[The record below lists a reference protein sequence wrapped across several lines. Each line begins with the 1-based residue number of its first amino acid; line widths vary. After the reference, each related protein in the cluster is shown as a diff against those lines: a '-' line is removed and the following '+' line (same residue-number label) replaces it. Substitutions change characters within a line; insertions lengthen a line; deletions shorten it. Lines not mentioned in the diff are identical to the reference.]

1 MLVEKSRAEAIKAF
15 LSGRKVNVLTEFED
29 GSMAVESIEAILS
42 EEDTRYLVD
51 VPAVE
56 DPEFRQAVEDMV
68 HGSDQDAVDE
78 KDSMKGELLPP
89 PLTRP
94 ETEQPPAGK
103 SKKELALE
111 LSAKG
116 VSVKEIADR
125 IGAKYNTV
133 YYWIHAKTQKKPGW
147 NQDRHACRTCVYRA
161 TGTLKTNGAGCDYAD
176 ITQHIR
182 DCSVEDCD
190 KYIKGA
196 PKSKK
201 RQVKNNGKEN
211 E

>member
-29 GSMAVESIEAILS
+29 GSMVVESIEAILS

-89 PLTRP
+89 PSRGRRQNNLRP
-94 ETEQPPAGK
+94 E
-103 SKKELALE
+103 
-111 LSAKG
+111 
-116 VSVKEIADR
+116 
-125 IGAKYNTV
+125 N
-133 YYWIHAKTQKKPGW
+133 QKR
-147 NQDRHACRTCVYRA
+147 N
-161 TGTLKTNGAGCDYAD
+161 
-176 ITQHIR
+176 
-182 DCSVEDCD
+182 
-190 KYIKGA
+190 
-196 PKSKK
+196 
-201 RQVKNNGKEN
+201 
-211 E
+211 

>member
-68 HGSDQDAVDE
+68 HGSDQDAMDE

-89 PLTRP
+89 PH
-94 ETEQPPAGK
+94 EAGDRTTSGRK
-103 SKKELALE
+103 IKKGI
-111 LSAKG
+111 SP
-116 VSVKEIADR
+116 
-125 IGAKYNTV
+125 GAV
-133 YYWIHAKTQKKPGW
+133 G
-147 NQDRHACRTCVYRA
+147 
-161 TGTLKTNGAGCDYAD
+161 
-176 ITQHIR
+176 
-182 DCSVEDCD
+182 
-190 KYIKGA
+190 
-196 PKSKK
+196 
-201 RQVKNNGKEN
+201 
-211 E
+211 

>member
-56 DPEFRQAVEDMV
+56 YPEFRQAVEDMV

-89 PLTRP
+89 PP
-94 ETEQPPAGK
+94 HEAGDRTTSGRK
-103 SKKELALE
+103 IKKGI
-111 LSAKG
+111 SP
-116 VSVKEIADR
+116 
-125 IGAKYNTV
+125 GAV
-133 YYWIHAKTQKKPGW
+133 G
-147 NQDRHACRTCVYRA
+147 
-161 TGTLKTNGAGCDYAD
+161 
-176 ITQHIR
+176 
-182 DCSVEDCD
+182 
-190 KYIKGA
+190 
-196 PKSKK
+196 
-201 RQVKNNGKEN
+201 
-211 E
+211 

>member
-68 HGSDQDAVDE
+68 HGSDQDAMDE

-89 PLTRP
+89 PH
-94 ETEQPPAGK
+94 EAGDRTTSGRK
-103 SKKELALE
+103 IKKGI
-111 LSAKG
+111 SPG
-116 VSVKEIADR
+116 
-125 IGAKYNTV
+125 TV
-133 YYWIHAKTQKKPGW
+133 
-147 NQDRHACRTCVYRA
+147 
-161 TGTLKTNGAGCDYAD
+161 
-176 ITQHIR
+176 
-182 DCSVEDCD
+182 
-190 KYIKGA
+190 
-196 PKSKK
+196 
-201 RQVKNNGKEN
+201 
-211 E
+211 